1 MSHVTF
7 TEVLANAVASAA
19 DVNSTLTSWNTKST
33 DVDGDNVREEGL
45 DSRSLEVGSV
55 VPRNGDGTFTNNSSA
70 SFTNTSEALASIG
83 SDVICGPIVLDESDS
98 EICVVRCSVRLRIV
112 GQATAPGATQA
123 RVTIR
128 LKYTTDSS
136 PSGSSSWTTLTRT
149 QRVFEFDDAQFTGTP
164 PDERNTY
171 AVTHRFD
178 GPSAFSSSTLH
189 FGLFAWISNGTGTYH
204 LDRVSLGAI
213 TYAR

>member
-70 SFTNTSEALASIG
+70 SFTNTSDALASIG
-83 SDVICGPIVLDESDS
+83 SDVICGPIVLDESDN
-98 EICVVRCSVRLRIV
+98 EICVVRCSVRLRIEGKAV
-112 GQATAPGATQA
+112 SGAQA
-123 RVTIR
+123 RVQIQ

-149 QRVFEFDDAQFTGTP
+149 QRVFMFDDNQFTGTS
-164 PDERNTY
+164 PDERSVY

-178 GPSAFSSSTLH
+178 GPSTFSSSTLH
-189 FGLFAWISNGTGTYH
+189 FGLFAYIQSSTGTYH